1 MAKIVRVNVTR
12 GEVSIEAV
20 PESYMMLGGRG
31 LTSRIVLDEVDP
43 NCEPLGGLNKLVIAP
58 GLLTGTNAPS
68 SARISIG
75 AKSPLTGGIK
85 ESNAGG
91 TVARKLA
98 RLGIKAI
105 IIEGKPL
112 DKSSYILNINNH
124 EISLLPAQDLSGL
137 GNYET
142 VARLQEKYGANIG
155 VISIGQAGE
164 AKMSNASVA
173 ITDME
178 GLPTRHC
185 GRGGMGAVM
194 GSKGIKAIIV
204 DDSGSSQLLI
214 EIEDKEGFNE
224 ICRSLAKTLIETKV
238 GLKNFGTASLVDPTA
253 AIGAFP
259 TRNYSRGYFENKDKI
274 NGKSLQDLIVE
285 RGGKYG
291 HSCSP
296 GCVIRCSNVVHDA
309 EGKYLTSGLEYE
321 TIGLC
326 GSNLEIDSLDVIS
339 TINYK
344 CDDYGIDTMETGV
357 AIGVAMEAGIAKFGD
372 AEAAIKLVDE
382 IGNNTLTGRILGQ
395 GATITGKVLGVTRVP
410 AVKGQSFAAYDPRA
424 LKGNAYTYATTPMG
438 ADHTAGNCLPGRGAW
453 RGQVDPNK
461 KDYYLEV
468 SRDLQIYATVLDV
481 MGFCNFVGISPA
493 EMEIIAK
500 LLSKATGKEVTVADV
515 EEIGK
520 DTIRTELEFNRRA
533 GFTKADDRLPEF
545 CKFEKLPPKD
555 LYNDIEDEEL
565 DRVLDF

>member
-1 MAKIVRVNVTR
+1 
-12 GEVSIEAV
+12 
-20 PESYMMLGGRG
+20 
-31 LTSRIVLDEVDP
+31 
-43 NCEPLGGLNKLVIAP
+43 
-58 GLLTGTNAPS
+58 
-68 SARISIG
+68 
-75 AKSPLTGGIK
+75 
-85 ESNAGG
+85 
-91 TVARKLA
+91 
-98 RLGIKAI
+98 
-105 IIEGKPL
+105 
-112 DKSSYILNINNH
+112 
-124 EISLLPAQDLSGL
+124 
-137 GNYET
+137 
-142 VARLQEKYGANIG
+142 
-155 VISIGQAGE
+155 
-164 AKMSNASVA
+164 
-173 ITDME
+173 
-178 GLPTRHC
+178 
-185 GRGGMGAVM
+185 
-194 GSKGIKAIIV
+194 
-204 DDSGSSQLLI
+204 
-214 EIEDKEGFNE
+214 
-224 ICRSLAKTLIETKV
+224 LAKTLIETKV

-259 TRNYSRGYFENKDKI
+259 TRNYSRGYFESKDKI
-274 NGKSLQDLIVE
+274 NGKALQDLIVE

-326 GSNLEIDSLDVIS
+326 GSNLEVDSLDVIS
-339 TINYK
+339 AINYK
-344 CDDYGIDTMETGV
+344 CDDYGIDTMETGA

-372 AEAAIKLVDE
+372 GEAAIKLVDE

-424 LKGNAYTYATTPMG
+424 MKGNAYTYATTPMG

-453 RGQVDPNK
+453 RGSVDPNK

-493 EMEIIAK
+493 EMEIIAQ

-520 DTIRTELEFNRRA
+520 STIRTELEFNRRA
-533 GFTKADDRLPEF
+533 GFTKAHDRLPEF
-545 CKFEKLPPKD
+545 IKLEKLPPKD
-555 LYNDIEDEEL
+555 LYNDVEDEEL

>member
-20 PESYMMLGGRG
+20 SESYRMLGGRG

-75 AKSPLTGGIK
+75 GKSPLTGGIK

-274 NGKSLQDLIVE
+274 NGKSLQDLIVM
-285 RGGKYG
+285 
-291 HSCSP
+291 
-296 GCVIRCSNVVHDA
+296 
-309 EGKYLTSGLEYE
+309 L
-321 TIGLC
+321 
-326 GSNLEIDSLDVIS
+326 
-339 TINYK
+339 
-344 CDDYGIDTMETGV
+344 
-357 AIGVAMEAGIAKFGD
+357 
-372 AEAAIKLVDE
+372 
-382 IGNNTLTGRILGQ
+382 
-395 GATITGKVLGVTRVP
+395 IT
-410 AVKGQSFAAYDPRA
+410 
-424 LKGNAYTYATTPMG
+424 
-438 ADHTAGNCLPGRGAW
+438 
-453 RGQVDPNK
+453 
-461 KDYYLEV
+461 
-468 SRDLQIYATVLDV
+468 
-481 MGFCNFVGISPA
+481 
-493 EMEIIAK
+493 
-500 LLSKATGKEVTVADV
+500 
-515 EEIGK
+515 
-520 DTIRTELEFNRRA
+520 
-533 GFTKADDRLPEF
+533 
-545 CKFEKLPPKD
+545 
-555 LYNDIEDEEL
+555 
-565 DRVLDF
+565 

>member
-274 NGKSLQDLIVE
+274 NGKALQDLIVE

>member
-20 PESYMMLGGRG
+20 PESYRMLGGRG

-238 GLKNFGTASLVDPTA
+238 GLKNFGTAGLVDPTA
-253 AIGAFP
+253 AVGAFP

-274 NGKSLQDLIVE
+274 NGKALQDLIVE

-326 GSNLEIDSLDVIS
+326 GSNLEVDSLDVIS
-339 TINYK
+339 AINYK
-344 CDDYGIDTMETGV
+344 CDDYGIDTMETGA

-372 AEAAIKLVDE
+372 GEAAIKLVDE

-395 GATITGKVLGVTRVP
+395 GSDNYRQGT
-410 AVKGQSFAAYDPRA
+410 
-424 LKGNAYTYATTPMG
+424 
-438 ADHTAGNCLPGRGAW
+438 W
-453 RGQVDPNK
+453 
-461 KDYYLEV
+461 E
-468 SRDLQIYATVLDV
+468 
-481 MGFCNFVGISPA
+481 
-493 EMEIIAK
+493 
-500 LLSKATGKEVTVADV
+500 
-515 EEIGK
+515 
-520 DTIRTELEFNRRA
+520 
-533 GFTKADDRLPEF
+533 
-545 CKFEKLPPKD
+545 
-555 LYNDIEDEEL
+555 
-565 DRVLDF
+565 